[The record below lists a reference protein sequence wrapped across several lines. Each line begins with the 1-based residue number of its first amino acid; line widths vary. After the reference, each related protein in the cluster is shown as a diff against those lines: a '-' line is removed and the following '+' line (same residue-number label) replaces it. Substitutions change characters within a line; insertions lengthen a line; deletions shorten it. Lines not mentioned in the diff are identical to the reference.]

1 MDNKNWLLVLILGI
15 LWGSSF
21 LFVEILL
28 NFMNPFIIVYLR
40 VSIASIIL
48 IFYLLLIKIEIQF
61 SNKLIFNLFIM
72 GLLNNVFPFLLI
84 TTGQQYVTGGLASI
98 LNANTSFMTILI
110 ASLFI
115 KNEKLLRSRLIG
127 VTIGL
132 TGVIITIGYENLSGI
147 VSTEIGKF
155 FIILSSVSYAFAA
168 IFAKIKLNEVDPSL
182 AATGMLTT
190 STIILTP
197 IMFFYYSDEIYN
209 LNFISIKYSI
219 AFAIVCSVLAYLI
232 YFKILSTTGPGN
244 LLLCTIIIPPSAII
258 LNAIFINEMIKIHEF
273 IGMLIIIFGLIIL
286 DGRIFKKVKEISL
299 FRSH

>member
-1 MDNKNWLLVLILGI
+1 MDNKSWFSVIALGF

-28 NFMNPFIIVYLR
+28 DYMNPFVVVYLR
-40 VSIASIIL
+40 VAIASIIL
-48 IFYLLLIKIEIQF
+48 IFYLFFIKIDTQF
-61 SNKLIFNLFIM
+61 SNTLIFNLFIM

-84 TTGQQYVTGGLASI
+84 TTGQQYITGGLASI

-115 KNEKLLRSRLIG
+115 KNEKITKSRFIGVLIG
-127 VTIGL
+127 MI
-132 TGVIITIGYENLSGI
+132 GVIFTIGYKNLSGI
-147 VSTEIGKF
+147 FSSDIGKF
-155 FIILSSVSYAFAA
+155 FILLSSISYAFAA

-209 LNFISIKYSI
+209 LSFISIKYSI
-219 AFAIVCSVLAYLI
+219 AFAILCSVLAYLI

-273 IGMLIIIFGLIIL
+273 IGMLIIIFGLLIL
-286 DGRIFKKVKEISL
+286 DGRIYKKVKQISL
-299 FRSH
+299 FR